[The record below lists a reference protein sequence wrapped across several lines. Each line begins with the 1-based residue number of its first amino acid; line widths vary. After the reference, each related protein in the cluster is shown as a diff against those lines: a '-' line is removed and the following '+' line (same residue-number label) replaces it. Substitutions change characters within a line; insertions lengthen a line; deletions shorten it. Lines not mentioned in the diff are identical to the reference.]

1 MFPFAGG
8 VCFTGCIILATY
20 NRLVGS
26 NKTEG
31 SNEEKFDKSPKIVRL
46 PYSFKKIT
54 FEMLND
60 PEHPEYIGHLVNCGD
75 GGKNIISK

>member
-26 NKTEG
+26 NKTGE
-31 SNEEKFDKSPKIVRL
+31 SNEEKYDKSPKIVRV
-46 PYSFKKIT
+46 PSYANKEIT
-54 FEMLND
+54 FEALND
-60 PEHPEYIGHLVNCGD
+60 PKHPQYIGYLLNFGK
-75 GGKNIISK
+75 GGAEYNL